1 MNVPEVLVSGNHKL
15 IELWKFRE
23 ALLLTKKRRPDLFED
38 YIKSERSFSKDERK
52 ILEEI
57 IKIDI

>member
-15 IELWKFRE
+15 IELWKFRQ
-23 ALLLTKKRRPDLFED
+23 ALMLTKTRRPDLFDEFV
-38 YIKSERSFSKDERK
+38 KEERSFSKDERK

-57 IKIDI
+57 IKIEL